1 MAGTVI
7 SNNVVSVT
15 TGSPRQGGGGALA
28 NPTISNY
35 PQSITI
41 IKNSIALVVS
51 NDSKGDLYISK
62 TEDFSTKLQAF
73 IDALDPNRLGVQKV
87 ILAGDFTAKNTV
99 IIPNTGK
106 IDIQLTS
113 TITISNDWNPS
124 NQDMRG
130 SSFKGVFQIG
140 TRGGYVE
147 DVYIWG
153 GRIIGTSYKSPSGSV
168 TDLANIYTDANPIFN
183 TSNGL
188 SPSGTNGNKPKIAYI
203 FGEAV
208 MVRCEFHHFNTVN
221 VGTPCTFEGMAKI
234 QGTPSMFV
242 NIHDII
248 QEKCWVGCQMYGNGY
263 EYQNCNIYNIYTFKC
278 YDDCVA
284 MCGGSGGV
292 TGITY
297 GFATFHNCS
306 IWNIK
311 GQKDGRV
318 GAGVKVDGGVTFW
331 VNGQGQTVEYQDGFM
346 RHVNVYN
353 VNLHTTGVNEHLVA
367 IFNGLN
373 LGSRNITYHDLNG
386 SGTWQ
391 SVAFCQSSF
400 VSIEFSKVECESQFG
415 FIIQCGALPDARQS
429 LRINEAN
436 LRTRNSAR
444 EGRGITFCSGANGQ
458 GQGIQNVK
466 IENFRT
472 LNVAMPISEGTP
484 PIEQGQTVS
493 PYGFPAVVKNI
504 KYDIDI
510 NYSNVS
516 AITINDCVLNST
528 NRKLQYSYEGVDIGN
543 MNTY

>member
-7 SNNVVSVT
+7 SNNVVSIT
-15 TGSPRQGGGGALA
+15 TQSPRQGTVGALI
-28 NPTISNY
+28 NPTATEY
-35 PQSITI
+35 PKSITI
-41 IKNSIALVVS
+41 IKNSIGLVVS
-51 NDSKGDLYISK
+51 NKSGDDLYIESS
-62 TEDFSTKLQAF
+62 EDFAPKLQAL
-73 IDALDPNRLGVQKV
+73 ISSLSPNRLSIQKIFLV
-87 ILAGDFTAKNTV
+87 GDFTAKNTV
-99 IIPNTGK
+99 IIPNIGK
-106 IDIQLTS
+106 IEIQLAG

-124 NQDMRG
+124 NQDMSG

-153 GRIIGTSYKSPSGSV
+153 GRIIGTAFKSPTGSV
-168 TDLANIYTDANPIFN
+168 TDLANIYTDTNPIFN
-183 TSNGL
+183 TLNGL
-188 SPSGTNGNKPKIAYI
+188 SPNGSNGNKPKIAYI

-234 QGTPSMFV
+234 LNTPSMFV

-248 QEKCWVGCQMYGNGY
+248 QEKCWVGCQFYGNGY

-284 MCGGSGGV
+284 MCGGSGGI

-318 GAGVKVDGGVTFW
+318 GAGVKVDGGVTF
-331 VNGQGQTVEYQDGFM
+331 VDGVEYQDGFM
-346 RHVNVYN
+346 RHVNIYD

-373 LGSRNITYHDLNG
+373 LGSRNITYHDING

-391 SVAFCQSSF
+391 STAFCQSSF
-400 VSIEFSKVECESQFG
+400 VDIDFSKVQCESQFG
-415 FIIQCGALPDARQS
+415 FIIQCGALPDSRQNLKIS
-429 LRINEAN
+429 GAK
-436 LRTRNSAR
+436 LRTRNNAR
-444 EGRGITFCSGANGQ
+444 EGRGIVFCSGANGA
-458 GQGIQNVK
+458 GQGIQNVQ
-466 IENFRT
+466 IEGLQAF
-472 LNVAMPISEGTP
+472 NVAMPISEGSP
-484 PIEQGQTVS
+484 PAG
-493 PYGFPAVVKNI
+493 YGFPAVVKNI

-510 NYSNVS
+510 RYQIPL
-516 AITINDCVLNST
+516 APIGIGDCVLNST
-528 NRKLQYSYEGVDIGN
+528 NRKLQYSYEGVDAGN